1 MKSKLKNKKVVADEK
16 DRLLSGSS
24 RFAAV
29 ESYNTFRTNLMF
41 SLPKSDAAK
50 KIVLTSAAS
59 GEGKT
64 TTSINLAVSFSQ
76 IGAKVLLVDCD
87 LRKPRVHRY
96 LSLERSVGV
105 SNVLCGFT
113 GVDKAIKRNVYQGVD
128 VITSG
133 EATTNPTE
141 LLMSQEFKNM
151 LGELEGQYDY
161 IIIDTPPVSIMTDAV
176 LVSERA
182 TGVVVVVRDGVTNTD
197 VLDTAVENL
206 KKSDIKILGFVMLH
220 DMEREGKSGY
230 GSYKYGYE
238 YGYGE
243 KEDDKS

>member
-1 MKSKLKNKKVVADEK
+1 
-16 DRLLSGSS
+16 
-24 RFAAV
+24 
-29 ESYNTFRTNLMF
+29 MF

-50 KIVLTSAAS
+50 KIVLTSAAP
-59 GEGKT
+59 GEGKKT

-141 LLMSQEFKNM
+141 LLMSQEFKSM